1 LMKKLLTS
9 LIITV
14 LIALTIAALP
24 IKIGYGQA
32 APTENEQNAVDKLL
46 ELFDR
51 ANTTLTEIF
60 AKLEARGI
68 TIPEEVL
75 NIYDEGLA
83 TAKEAIQLRDE
94 GKYAEAKEKILE
106 AMQHLRNATL
116 SIADDLE
123 EVETPDEKEAREA
136 AGIEAA
142 IERIQARIEKL
153 REIAENAAARGI
165 NASQIIERL
174 GNVTE
179 LFTRIKEHIEAGN
192 ITEAAKEREMSQRW
206 FGEAMAALKPII
218 ETHKARQAERFLN
231 MTEER
236 LSRISNMINNI
247 ISRLPIPE
255 FARKMITQNMGHGL
269 KTAQSKIA
277 EVRSLLQEG
286 KIIDAIPK
294 LGELRADIANLMAE
308 MKKQP
313 NVEPEVGEALE
324 KIDRREVAL
333 DILEDRSEILE
344 EKGVNVTGL
353 LTKIHEARDLIQSA
367 IENLNEG
374 KLTTVEN
381 LLAQIDNIIE
391 EAKSLADQ
399 LEKQLESP

>member
-1 LMKKLLTS
+1 MKKLLTS
-9 LIITV
+9 LMIPM
-14 LIALTIAALP
+14 LIALTVATLP
-24 IKIGYGQA
+24 IKMEYGQTA
-32 APTENEQNAVDKLL
+32 STENNNVTLDKLL

-60 AKLEARGI
+60 AKLEARGV

-75 NIYDEGLA
+75 NNYDKGLA
-83 TAKEAIQLRDE
+83 TAKEAIQFRNE
-94 GKYAEAKEKILE
+94 GKYAEAKDKIME

-116 SIADDLE
+116 PIADDLE
-123 EVETPDEKEAREA
+123 EAETPEEKEAREA
-136 AGIEAA
+136 VGIEAA
-142 IERIQARIEKL
+142 IERMQTRIGKL
-153 REIAENAAARGI
+153 KEIAENAAARGI
-165 NASQIIERL
+165 NASKIIERL

-179 LFTRIKEHIEAGN
+179 LLTRIKEHIEAGN
-192 ITEAAKEREMSQRW
+192 ISEAAKKREMSQRW

-218 ETHKARQAERFLN
+218 ETHKARQAEKFLN

-236 LSRISNMINNI
+236 LTRISNMINNI
-247 ISRLPIPE
+247 VSRLPIPKH
-255 FARKMITQNMGHGL
+255 ARNMITQNMGRGI
-269 KTAQSKIA
+269 KTAQNKIA
-277 EVRSLLQEG
+277 EVRSLLREG
-286 KIIDAIPK
+286 KIIDALPK

-324 KIDRREVAL
+324 KINRREIAL

-344 EKGVNVTGL
+344 EKGMNVTSL
-353 LTKIHEARDLIQSA
+353 LTKIHEARDLIQSTVK
-367 IENLNEG
+367 NLKER

-381 LLAQIDNIIE
+381 LLAQIDDIIE

-399 LEKQLESP
+399 LETRLESP